1 MKKLK
6 NICYKTTNHERFL
19 LDIYLPDCD
28 SFPVFV
34 YFHGGGIVAGNKEGG
49 KWFEALCEK
58 GVAVVSANY
67 RLYPEAQYPDFL
79 WDAAAAVAWAKSN
92 MPEYGNVEGIFVG
105 GSSAGGYLTQML
117 CFDGRFLKMHKI
129 DADEITGYIMDAG
142 QPTVHFNV
150 LAERGI
156 DSRRVIID
164 EAAPIYHICEE
175 RNYAPMLILVA
186 DNDMENR
193 LEQTMLLCSTLK
205 HFGHESKYELRVM
218 ENCTHTSYTN
228 DFDESGKSIFAEM
241 VYKFIKKHI

>member
-1 MKKLK
+1 MKKLE
-6 NICYKTTNHERFL
+6 NICYRTTEHERFL

-34 YFHGGGIVAGNKEGG
+34 YFHGGGIIAGDKSGG

-58 GVAVVSANY
+58 GVAVISANY

-79 WDAAAAVAWAKSN
+79 WDAAAAVSWAYKN
-92 MPEYGNVEGIFVG
+92 MEQYGKVSGIFVG

-117 CFDGRFLKMHKI
+117 CFDKRFLAMHKI
-129 DADEITGYIMDAG
+129 DADKVSGYIMDAG
-142 QPTVHFNV
+142 QPTTHFNV

-164 EAAPIYHICEE
+164 EAAPIYHISDGRE
-175 RNYAPMLILVA
+175 YAPMLILVA
-186 DNDMENR
+186 DNDMQNR

-205 HFGHESKYELRVM
+205 HFGHEEKYELRVM
-218 ENCTHTSYTN
+218 EKCTHCSYTN
-228 DFDESGKSIFAEM
+228 DFYEDGRSIFAEL
-241 VYKFIKKHI
+241 VYEFIKKHI